1 MKRVLL
7 LLMLA
12 VPMLASAQFKYK
24 EVKTNPKY
32 LSGAV
37 STASDGKVYVERTV
51 NVAGKSVKEVMA
63 EVDLLFGSVVAPAKY
78 VEVSRSDNMRIYR
91 MEDELIFRRSFIA
104 TNVATMSARMM
115 VSVSGDVCT
124 ICFDNIIYMQGTS
137 STTTTG
143 MPHEKWKSG
152 WSVADTGVEVIT
164 AEESISDKEA
174 VRKARER
181 EYIQTNGFISKAGFF
196 SARSEAVKVV
206 IPEYLTRWSAKY
218 RVKTIDYV
226 EAVAAVLQKR
236 LDK

>member
-12 VPMLASAQFKYK
+12 VPMALSAQFKYK

-124 ICFDNIIYMQGTS
+124 ICFDNIMYMQGTS

-143 MPHEKWKSG
+143 MPHEKWTSG
-152 WSVADTGVEVIT
+152 WSVADNNVEVIT

-174 VRKARER
+174 VKTANKK
-181 EYIQTNGFISKAGFF
+181 YKTSGVISSNGGFYAQTEEVPSY
-196 SARSEAVKVV
+196 
-206 IPEYLTRWSAKY
+206 EYLTRWSAKY

-226 EAVAAVLQKR
+226 EAVVAVLQKR

>member
-1 MKRVLL
+1 MKRVLIV
-7 LLMLA
+7 LMMV

-124 ICFDNIIYMQGTS
+124 ICFDNIMYMQGTS

-143 MPHEKWKSG
+143 MPHEKWTSG

-174 VRKARER
+174 VKTANKK
-181 EYIQTNGFISKAGFF
+181 YNTNGVISSNGGFYAQTEEVP
-196 SARSEAVKVV
+196 SY
-206 IPEYLTRWSAKY
+206 EYLTRWSAKY